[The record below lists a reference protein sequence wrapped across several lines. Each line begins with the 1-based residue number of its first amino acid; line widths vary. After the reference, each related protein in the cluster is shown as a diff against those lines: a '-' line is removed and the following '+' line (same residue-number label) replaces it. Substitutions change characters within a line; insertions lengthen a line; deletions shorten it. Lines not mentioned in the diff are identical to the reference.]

1 MYGPHCMYYR
11 TTVSQLSEA
20 GGDLW
25 VHLLQPLLMQGH
37 TEQSAQDHIQVALED
52 LRGED
57 YTASGHP
64 VQYSIHSTEV
74 LLNV

>member
-25 VHLLQPLLMQGH
+25 VHLLQPLLKQGH
-37 TEQSAQDHIQVALED
+37 TEQRESPQSP
-52 LRGED
+52 GP
-57 YTASGHP
+57 HP
-64 VQYSIHSTEV
+64 GGS
-74 LLNV
+74 